1 MKAVIQGNNNK
12 YVHGLMLF
20 TMTLIAFSFPVGA
33 AITHA
38 MPPEVMMFI
47 RFLMASILFAP
58 YVFIKNGFQ
67 IPPFKSL
74 LNYTLLSVP
83 LVVFFWCMF
92 ESLRFTSAMNTG
104 ALYTT
109 VPAMTAV
116 FAFFINKARTGKL
129 RSFGLLLG
137 TVGALWIVFRGEL
150 SALLNI
156 DVNSGDL
163 IFLLGCFFMAA
174 YGPLVKKLYAGE
186 PMEVMTL
193 WVIFIGTILLLLL
206 SMNNLT
212 QIQWLE
218 VKPSVYLGLGYLAIF
233 TTLLS
238 FFVLQLATVKIGAT
252 KVAAYGYLTPIL
264 VIVLSVLLGE
274 GSFDWKLV
282 PGIFLV
288 LLAMVVINCESRFQW
303 SSKGSS

>member
-1 MKAVIQGNNNK
+1 MKAVMQGNNT

-20 TMTLIAFSFPVGA
+20 TMILIAFSFPVGA

-67 IPPFKSL
+67 VPPFKSL
-74 LNYTLLSVP
+74 LNYAVLSIP

-92 ESLRFTSAMNTG
+92 ESLRFTTPMNTG

-116 FAFFINKARTGKL
+116 FAFFINKAKTGKF

-150 SALLNI
+150 NALLNI
-156 DVNSGDL
+156 DVNNGDL

-174 YGPLVKKLYAGE
+174 YSPLVKKFYAGE
-186 PMEVMTL
+186 PMEVMTF

-206 SMNNLT
+206 SMDNLS

-233 TTLLS
+233 TTLVS

-252 KVAAYGYLTPIL
+252 KVAAYGFLTPIL
-264 VIVLSVLLGE
+264 VIALSLILGD

-303 SSKGSS
+303 PSKGSI